1 MDGKGRENKPKQRL
15 KSLFSKEKKVTSS
28 EEVNDFLYGTPTDK
42 LEYADSALA
51 PPSTSQQQQPIH
63 VDTATAQRWPSAAE
77 VQSAR
82 GARGRSASPKRS
94 RKGLVVKF
102 TDAQPEIIGYGGDFA
117 ESPTITLRNRAH
129 THPGSRDQ
137 YAELPSFDMRY
148 GGFPGEYDGFQP
160 APIQRT
166 QTGHA
171 SIPERVEPAE
181 LDSTPLGD
189 QPTGPRNPSS
199 FTARVQREMRA
210 DEGRALMEAALSP
223 PSDELFLQNNSPE
236 TISADINTLLDELEL
251 NTIKN
256 ANIPPSGPSNLPD
269 QLAPGRSPAETTA
282 PPLIN
287 RSHTVSR
294 PSAYPPE
301 PNETQDQRFRSAT
314 VTSDFD
320 SPPMLSRSSTLSQG
334 AVGDDALHDF
344 ASRIVHLFTLFR
356 LSTESVKPLTQ
367 CSPEEIIRAAM
378 WWFLRGR
385 LNLEATVR
393 DRPTSPEAQQTN
405 YLVRQQAYA
414 DLAKAWWIIET
425 VMPQLPQFSSQGVNN
440 PRMADIQDAQQN
452 VLSGLRKLAMSM
464 TRNHFLPPE
473 DAPLPQGLD
482 NSIFVPEDGA
492 HSFLMSVKQYVA
504 SSLSEPMPLGDTSK
518 AFHYGRLFAD
528 AVLMEDAEAQQYRFP
543 VLLSLFRNR
552 KEKEPTAII
561 TNQSGSL
568 CLCIQGD
575 NSQGPRWDDVTWHVK
590 SSTIDI
596 KRLRGFLLRLHCAP
610 HDFRTLCGTFDHQR
624 STYMALKPRQDEVI
638 AFQSN
643 LRTFQY
649 FDQDP
654 NSTFPKEPLPQ
665 CQLKLFEKF
674 LIDKSKGVGRATHRG
689 FRIGLVTNPSSKTLR
704 GVNQELPTIR
714 PLQLGFLR
722 GEDGFPALLVKIDD
736 IPKRYTM
743 VFIFE
748 DVEERSQ
755 LYAKLTG
762 TLISN
767 RDSVVSEIKLKAFAI
782 SGTNAEEYG
791 GLKDLKWQNTRLVN
805 EEEEEDLQNTAM
817 VRSRRLRIIME
828 FRIGCL
834 VDRMTLGSGDIK
846 LRLGVSTSTE
856 LKILRHPQ
864 QDLTISISESQA
876 PKEMPSEIT
885 DLLTKVAQST
895 SIRTYTFPRLVDLHE
910 FQAAI
915 TGFTVVFDGLAASFN
930 ISRRRM
936 VVPIYKKWDAAT
948 TRVQLVRKDRTVQ
961 LVAFFENFAHGEC
974 MNFTLKS
981 TDIFEHFGRSGKF
994 SLRIVDAKFPL
1005 PKGSGEGESA
1015 VENGFVCIDQVEYPG
1030 EHDDITIVFDS
1041 DAGKFGAF
1049 RNATE
1054 SLDWTKAC

>member
-1 MDGKGRENKPKQRL
+1 MDGKDRENKPKQRL
-15 KSLFSKEKKVTSS
+15 KSLFSKEKKVVNT
-28 EEVNDFLYGTPTDK
+28 EDVNDFLYGTPTDK
-42 LEYADSALA
+42 LEFADSALA
-51 PPSTSQQQQPIH
+51 PPSTSQQQQQIYI
-63 VDTATAQRWPSAAE
+63 DTATAQRWPTAAE
-77 VQSAR
+77 VQKAR

-102 TDAQPEIIGYGGDFA
+102 TDEQPEIIGYGGDFA
-117 ESPTITLRNRAH
+117 ESPTINLRNRAH

-137 YAELPSFDMRY
+137 YTGGPGFDVRH
-148 GGFPGEYDGFQP
+148 GGFPSELDGFQSG
-160 APIQRT
+160 PIQRT
-166 QTGHA
+166 HTGHA
-171 SIPERVEPAE
+171 SIPERMEVAE

-189 QPTGPRNPSS
+189 QPTQYRNPSS
-199 FTARVQREMRA
+199 FAARVQREMRA
-210 DEGRALMEAALSP
+210 DEGRALMEATLNP
-223 PSDELFLQNNSPE
+223 PSDELFLKNDSPG
-236 TISADINTLLDELEL
+236 TISADIHTILDELQL
-251 NTIKN
+251 NTMKN

-269 QLAPGRSPAETTA
+269 QLTPGRSPTETTA
-282 PPLIN
+282 PPFIN
-287 RSHTVSR
+287 RSHTISR
-294 PSAYPPE
+294 PSAFPA
-301 PNETQDQRFRSAT
+301 ETNDNQDQRFRSAT
-314 VTSDFD
+314 VTSNFD

-334 AVGDDALHDF
+334 AAGHDALNDF

-356 LSTESVKPLTQ
+356 LSTESVRPLTQ

-385 LNLEATVR
+385 LNLEATIR
-393 DRPTSPEAQQTN
+393 DRPTSPEAQQTI

-425 VMPQLPQFSSQGVNN
+425 VMPQLPQFTSQGINN

-464 TRNHFLPPE
+464 TRNNFLPPE

-504 SSLSEPMPLGDTSK
+504 TSISEPMPLGDTSR

-528 AVLMEDAEAQQYRFP
+528 AVLMEEGEAQQYRFP

-552 KEKEPTAII
+552 KEKEPTGII
-561 TNQSGSL
+561 TNQNGTL
-568 CLCIQGD
+568 CLCIQGE
-575 NSQGPRWDDVTWHVK
+575 NSQGPGWDDVTWHVK

-610 HDFRTLCGTFDHQR
+610 QDFRTLFGTFDHQR
-624 STYMALKPRQDEVI
+624 STCLALKPRQDEAIV
-638 AFQSN
+638 FQSN

-654 NSTFPKEPLPQ
+654 NSTFPKEALPQ
-665 CQLKLFEKF
+665 CQLKLFEKI
-674 LIDKSKGVGRATHRG
+674 LLDKSKGVGRAMHRG
-689 FRIGLVTNPSSKTLR
+689 FRIGLVTSSTSKTLR
-704 GVNQELPTIR
+704 GVNQELPTTR

-736 IPKRYTM
+736 TPQRYTM
-743 VFIFE
+743 VFTFE

-767 RDSVVSEIKLKAFAI
+767 RDMVVSEIKLKALAI
-782 SGTNAEEYG
+782 SGADSEEYK
-791 GLKDLKWQNTRLVN
+791 GLLGLKWQNTRLVS
-805 EEEEEDLQNTAM
+805 EEEEDLQNTAM

-834 VDRMTLGSGDIK
+834 VDRMALGSGDIK

-856 LKILRHPQ
+856 LKILRQPQ
-864 QDLTISISESQA
+864 QDLTISVSESQA

-885 DLLTKVAQST
+885 DLLTKVARST

-948 TRVQLVRKDRTVQ
+948 TRVQLVRKDKTVQ
-961 LVAFFENFAHGEC
+961 LVAFFENFAHGES
-974 MNFTLKS
+974 MNFMLKS
-981 TDIFEHFGRSGKF
+981 TDIFEHFGRNGKF

-1005 PKGSGEGESA
+1005 PKGSGDGEGA
-1015 VENGFVCIDQVEYPG
+1015 IENGFVCIDQVEYPG

-1041 DAGKFGAF
+1041 DAGKFGAIQ
-1049 RNATE
+1049 APPIH
-1054 SLDWTKAC
+1054 